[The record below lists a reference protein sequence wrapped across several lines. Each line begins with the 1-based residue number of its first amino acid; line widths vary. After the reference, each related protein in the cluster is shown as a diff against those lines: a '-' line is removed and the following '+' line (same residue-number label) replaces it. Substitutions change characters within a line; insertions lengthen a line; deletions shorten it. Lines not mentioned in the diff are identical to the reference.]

1 MYRLHDLDRICR
13 ILVLRDHPRAWSLRR
28 AVAEQAIG
36 HAVSQ
41 PQKSQSNWH
50 AERDVTLESV
60 SKRYGDEFASKVIVH
75 DCSFRIE
82 EGKFTVLI
90 GPSGCGKS
98 TLINMIAG
106 YESPSSGLIT
116 CDGKRVV
123 QPTRDRLVLFQETAL
138 FPWMTVFENVMYG
151 PTVQGRR
158 AAAEKEAVDLLA
170 KVGLQEFRDKY
181 PNQLSGGMQRR
192 AELARTLINR
202 PRVLLMDE
210 PFRGLDAMTRQL
222 MQEYLLKL
230 FEGSGQTV
238 LFVTT
243 EIDEAILLAD
253 KLVLLSRAPA
263 TTRETIMVD
272 IERPRSFSI
281 FNTKRYADLK
291 GHVLSVLYKEAL
303 AAFEA
308 GSRAAADMVQA
319 FEARRGQQS

>member
-1 MYRLHDLDRICR
+1 M
-13 ILVLRDHPRAWSLRR
+13 SSGERR
-28 AVAEQAIG
+28 ADR
-36 HAVSQ
+36 
-41 PQKSQSNWH
+41 N
-50 AERDVTLESV
+50 VTLIGV
-60 SKRYGDEFASKVIVH
+60 SKIYGDEFAAKQIVA
-75 DCSFRIE
+75 DCSFGID

-90 GPSGCGKS
+90 GPSGCGKT

-106 YESPSSGLIT
+106 YERPSAGKIT
-116 CDGKRVV
+116 CDGKEIVG
-123 QPTRDRLVLFQETAL
+123 PTRDRLVLFQETAL

-158 AAAEKEAVDLLA
+158 ASAEKDAVDLLA
-170 KVGLQEFRDKY
+170 RVGLQDFRDRY
-181 PNQLSGGMQRR
+181 PSQLSGGMQRR

-253 KLVLLSRAPA
+253 TLILLSRAPA
-263 TTRETIMVD
+263 STRETIGVD
-272 IERPRSFSI
+272 IPRPRDFSV
-281 FNTKRYADLK
+281 FESKRYAELK
-291 GHVLSVLYKEAL
+291 ARILSVLYSEAL
-303 AAFEA
+303 HAFAA
-308 GSRAAADMVQA
+308 GSRAAADMIEA
-319 FEARRGQQS
+319 FESRRGEKAV